1 MSAQITR
8 FLRTVERTNLLVGA
22 LLLLGSGLVLGFGH
36 ALWSMAM
43 GVVLS
48 VINFRVIAWIGRR
61 IAASTPRSRSLFVLL
76 FLAKFGVLIAVT
88 YALVVRV
95 RVDVIPFV
103 VGISTLFVV
112 LFVESYRTMLDQA
125 RSGARPESA
134 PMHRE

>member
-1 MSAQITR
+1 MSTEIAR

-22 LLLLGSGLVLGFGH
+22 LLLLVSGLIIGFGH
-36 ALWSMAM
+36 SLQSMAI

-61 IAASTPRSRSLFVLL
+61 ITASTPSSRTLFFLL
-76 FLAKFGVLIAVT
+76 FLAKFGVLIALT
-88 YALVVRV
+88 YVLVVRV

-103 VGISTLFVV
+103 LGISTLFVV
-112 LFVESYRTMLDQA
+112 ILVESYRTMLNQA
-125 RSGARPESA
+125 RSAARAEHA